1 MKKLFLDIYYV
12 WKNELKLVFKD
23 EAIILLFFVVP
34 FAYPLLYG
42 FIYNNEVARE
52 VKVIAVDD
60 SHSSKGREFVRK
72 VDATPDVHIVGY
84 AANFEEAQE
93 AMRRK
98 EVFGILY
105 IPHDFSKNIHTQKQ
119 TQVMV
124 FADMSNMLFYK
135 AMLLSSTEVSLEM
148 GADIRIN
155 ETGYDS
161 RGVDEATMQPV
172 SNEWIALYNTENGFA
187 SFLVPA
193 ILILII
199 QQTLLLGISTI
210 MGTHN
215 DKKRFTIASHT
226 AEGKNVNAF
235 KLTLGK
241 AFCYVSLYMI
251 VSVWVFRIVP
261 YLFRLPQIGDPLTIA
276 AFLMPFLLS
285 ATFFCM
291 TLSYFTSQ
299 REFGMLLF
307 IFSSLL
313 FVFLSG
319 ISWPWTSMP
328 GPLKAIA
335 YIIPSTPGIRGFV
348 RINTMGAA
356 LPDVWFEYVALWI
369 QTGVYWITSTI
380 MYRWWIRN
388 YDPMYK
394 GQQPQQI
401 SSK

>member
-1 MKKLFLDIYYV
+1 MRKLLLDIYYV
-12 WKNELKLVFKD
+12 WKNEMKLVLRD
-23 EAIILLFFVVP
+23 EAVILLFFVVP
-34 FAYPLLYG
+34 LAYPLLYG

-52 VKVIAVDD
+52 VKMIAVDD
-60 SHSSKGREFVRK
+60 SHSSVGREFVRK
-72 VDATPDVHIVGY
+72 VDATADVRMMGY
-84 AANFEEAQE
+84 AANMEEAQE

-98 EVFGILY
+98 EVYGILY
-105 IPHDFSKNIHTQKQ
+105 IPNDFSKNIHTQKQ

-135 AMLLSSTEVSLEM
+135 AMLLSATEVSLDM
-148 GADIRIN
+148 GADIRIS
-155 ETGYDS
+155 ESGYDS
-161 RGVDEATMQPV
+161 RGVDKATMQPV
-172 SNEWIALYNTENGFA
+172 SNEWVALYNTENGFA

-199 QQTLLLGISTI
+199 QQTLLLGIATI
-210 MGTHN
+210 IGTHN

-241 AFCYVSLYMI
+241 AFCYASLYMI
-251 VSVWVFRIVP
+251 VSVWVIRVVP

-285 ATFFCM
+285 ATFFSM
-291 TLSYFTSQ
+291 TLSYFSSQ

-307 IFSSLL
+307 VFSSLL

-348 RINTMGAA
+348 RINTMGAT
-356 LPDVWFEYVALWI
+356 LPDVWFEYIALWI
-369 QTGVYWITSTI
+369 QAGVYWITSTV
-380 MYRWWIRN
+380 MYMWWIRN
-388 YDPMYK
+388 YDPMHRGQRAK
-394 GQQPQQI
+394 G
-401 SSK
+401 

>member
-12 WKNELKLVFKD
+12 WKNELKLVLKD

-42 FIYNNEVARE
+42 FIYNNEVARD

-60 SHSSKGREFVRK
+60 SHSSKGREFIRK
-72 VDATPDVHIVGY
+72 VDATPDVDIVGY

-105 IPHDFSKNIHTQKQ
+105 IPSDFSKNIHTRKQ
-119 TQVMV
+119 TQVTV

-135 AMLLSSTEVSLEM
+135 AILLSSTEVSLGM

-161 RGVDEATMQPV
+161 REVDEATMQPV
-172 SNEWIALYNTENGFA
+172 SNEWVALYNTENGFA

-199 QQTLLLGISTI
+199 QQTLLLGIATI
-210 MGTHN
+210 VGTHN
-215 DKKRFTIASHT
+215 DKKRFIIASHT
-226 AEGKNVNAF
+226 NGGKSVNAL

-241 AFCYVSLYMI
+241 AFCYASLYMV
-251 VSVWVFRIVP
+251 VSVWVLRIVP
-261 YLFRLPQIGDPLTIA
+261 YLFRLPQIGDPVTIA

-285 ATFFCM
+285 ATFFSM
-291 TLSYFTSQ
+291 TLSYFSSQ

-356 LPDVWFEYVALWI
+356 LPDVWFEYIALWI
-369 QTGVYWITSTI
+369 QTGVYWMTSTI
-380 MYRWWIRN
+380 MYKWWIRN

-394 GQQPQQI
+394 GQIRADQNL
-401 SSK
+401 